1 MHDRDYYRSLD
12 AIKLLI
18 LAVESGINPEMA
30 IALAD
35 KLASTYAPILV
46 GGFTFNEKESVK

>member
-12 AIKLLI
+12 AAKLLI
-18 LAVESGINPEMA
+18 LAVEDGINPEMA

-35 KLASTYAPILV
+35 KLAKTYAPILV
-46 GGFTFNEKESVK
+46 GGFTFNKEHSE

>member
-18 LAVESGINPEMA
+18 MAVENGINSEMA

-46 GGFTFNEKESVK
+46 GGFTFDEKESVK